1 MDTLGG
7 TLTIKEAQY
16 VDAGDYI
23 CVAVNAAGSSSGK
36 ISLDVG
42 GECLSMTQPKV
53 SFSYPETKLGW
64 PWPQSCQYFKYF
76 IIFKQQLLLLTCA
89 NSI

>member
-23 CVAVNAAGSSSGK
+23 CMAVNAAGSSSGK

-42 GECLSMTQPKV
+42 GESFFMTQPKV
-53 SFSYPETKLGW
+53 FFSYAESKHCYQARLG
-64 PWPQSCQYFKYF
+64 
-76 IIFKQQLLLLTCA
+76 
-89 NSI
+89 